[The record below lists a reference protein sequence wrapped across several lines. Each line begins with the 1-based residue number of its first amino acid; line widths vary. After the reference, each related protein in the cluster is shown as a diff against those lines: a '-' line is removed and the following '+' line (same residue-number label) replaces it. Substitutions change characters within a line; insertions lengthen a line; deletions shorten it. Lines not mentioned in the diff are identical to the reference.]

1 MSMAYSFLKA
11 FTFKRGETPIH
22 RLHPFSKMLFALI
35 MTVIALIQQ
44 NFTIFMIALTVTLAV
59 AAIAKVLRRLLQSYR
74 LLIPLSAL
82 IFIANFVTLWD
93 IDFSV
98 SMVLRLLLMASAFSV
113 TFMTLNPDEISVIF
127 SKIRAPLDLGFIF
140 SSSLRFIPTL
150 TRETEMIIFAQR
162 ARALELD
169 SGNIFNRVKNY
180 IPILVPVIVCAIRR
194 SQQLAEALET
204 RGFNPGKPR
213 TYAERP
219 SFSFLDAIF
228 NIATVTILLMIVY
241 IIFFS
246 SIHLLTFSEIAS
258 LITQFLYSTLI

>member
-1 MSMAYSFLKA
+1 MTYSLLKA
-11 FTFKRGETPIH
+11 FTFKRGKTPIH
-22 RLHPFSKMLFALI
+22 RLHPVSKMLFALI
-35 MTVIALIQQ
+35 MTAIALMQQ
-44 NFTIFMIALTVTLAV
+44 NFTIFIAALTVTFAV

-93 IDFSV
+93 IDISV

-113 TFMTLNPDEISVIF
+113 VFMTLNPDELSVIF
-127 SKIRAPLDLGFIF
+127 SKVRFPLDLGFIF

-169 SGNIFNRVKNY
+169 SGNIFKRVKNY
-180 IPILVPVIVCAIRR
+180 IPILVPIIVCAIRR

-213 TYAERP
+213 TYVEQP
-219 SFSFLDAIF
+219 SFSFLDVIF
-228 NIATVTILLMIVY
+228 NIATITMLAAVVY
-241 IIFFS
+241 LIFFS
-246 SIHLLTFSEIAS
+246 NIHLFTFSEVIELIKRFSFS
-258 LITQFLYSTLI
+258 L